1 MNIVSF
7 LPTIFNQIKNKNNIV
22 RKMPNYNINVNHQQY
37 FSNKYLKLMNQL
49 NNIEIKNYK
58 YGSRLNILDP
68 IILYYND
75 NKKMASS
82 IIFISLLA
90 IYFALKSLGK

>member
-7 LPTIFNQIKNKNNIV
+7 LPTFFNQIKNKNNII
-22 RKMPNYNINVNHQQY
+22 RKMPNYNININHQRY
-37 FSNKYLKLMNQL
+37 FSNKYLNLMNQL

-58 YGSRLNILDP
+58 NESRLNILDP